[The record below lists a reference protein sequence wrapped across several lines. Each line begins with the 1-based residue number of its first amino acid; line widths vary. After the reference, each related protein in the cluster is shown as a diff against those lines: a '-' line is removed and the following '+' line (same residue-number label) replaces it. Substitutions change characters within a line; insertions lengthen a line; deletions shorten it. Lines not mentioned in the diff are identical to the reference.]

1 MDLQPLLG
9 VIAGVAL
16 AAACGFRVFV
26 PLLVA
31 SIAVHSGAMQV
42 SEGFA
47 WVGSTPALCC
57 LAAATAFE
65 IGGYYLP
72 GVDHF
77 LDVIATPAAVVAG
90 TLVTASFVTDMEPW
104 MRWST
109 ALIAGGGAAAAVQG
123 ATVVA
128 RGISGITTL
137 GLGNPIVAT
146 AELVGSTAVS
156 ILAVV
161 APIFAL
167 ALIAGMAWWLFRR
180 FTRRKSS
187 AATQTSWSGS
197 PAS

>member
-1 MDLQPLLG
+1 MDLQAILG
-9 VIAGVAL
+9 VVAGVAL

-47 WVGSTPALCC
+47 WIGSTPALCC

-128 RGISGITTL
+128 RSISGLTTF
-137 GLGNPIVAT
+137 GVGNPIVST

-161 APIFAL
+161 APILAL
-167 ALIAGMAWWLFRR
+167 ALIAGVVWWLFRR
-180 FTRRKSS
+180 FTRRKP
-187 AATQTSWSGS
+187 APATEPSWSGS
-197 PAS
+197 PAG